1 MKENWHTGNRV
12 LLLENGD
19 AFYPR
24 VFAAIRSAEHEIFV
38 ETFIL
43 NDDEVGR
50 ALRDELV
57 AAAQRDVK
65 VTITV
70 DGFGSAALGEEFIA
84 ELIAAGVNFHVFNPG
99 RALFGIRVNLFRRMH
114 RKIVVIDTAIAYIGG
129 INFCADQLLESGAS
143 ADAKRDYA
151 VEIEG
156 PAVAEIREFAE
167 HVVTRP
173 HLRWHRLTT
182 LRHRKSA
189 AGIKNRKLISDQH
202 KDMQFSAAV
211 LFATRDN
218 RTERN
223 SIERY
228 YHLAFRTAK
237 KELIIANAYFFPGY
251 HLLRRLRQA
260 ARRGTKVSLIL
271 QGHPDIPVVKWAA
284 RLLYEYLLSGGVTIY
299 EYGERPLHGKV
310 AIADDEW
317 ATIGSSNLDP
327 LSLALNLE
335 ANVIIRDQQFNQQL
349 RERLMYLIDNHCQRV
364 SMESTR
370 YNWWR
375 GIVSA
380 AAFHVLRHFPEWANR
395 LPTHTIHLN
404 RIQSDNIAPK
414 VN

>member
-19 AFYPR
+19 EFYPR
-24 VFAAIRSAEHEIFV
+24 VFAAMRSAQREIFV

-57 AAAQRDVK
+57 AAAQRGVK

-70 DGFGSAALGEEFIA
+70 DGFGSAALSEEFIA
-84 ELIAAGVNFHVFNPG
+84 VLIAAGVNFHVFNPG
-99 RALFGIRVNLFRRMH
+99 RALLGVRVNLFRRMH
-114 RKIVVIDTAIAYIGG
+114 RKITVIDAAIAYIGG
-129 INFCADQLLESGAS
+129 INFCADQLSESGAE
-143 ADAKRDYA
+143 AKRDYA

-156 PAVAEIREFAE
+156 PAVAEIRAFAE

-173 HLRWHRLTT
+173 HLHWRRFTTQRRRKRAVGINNPLT
-182 LRHRKSA
+182 SGQA
-189 AGIKNRKLISDQH
+189 
-202 KDMQFSAAV
+202 KDIQFSASI

-218 RTERN
+218 RSERN

-271 QGHPDIPVVKWAA
+271 QGHPDIPIVKWAA
-284 RLLYEYLLSGGVTIY
+284 RLLYEYLLSGGVKIY

-335 ANVIIRDQQFNQQL
+335 ANVVIRDQQFNQQL
-349 RERLMYLIDNHCQRV
+349 RERLIYLIDNHCQQV
-364 SMESTR
+364 SMQSTR

-375 GIVSA
+375 GMVSA

-395 LPTHTIHLN
+395 LPTHTIHLE
-404 RIQSDNIAPK
+404 RIHPERAVSKAN
-414 VN
+414 